1 MDLDTLPGT
10 FTLDRSRNATVQVYE
25 HLRAL
30 IVTLALKPAIV
41 LPRKLLGDY
50 FGLSHTPIREALIR
64 LDDERLV
71 EIFPQHLTRVRSID
85 LNSAR
90 RAHFLRVSIELEVVH
105 TLAQAPNPAM
115 EKTLGALVAQQQASL
130 AAGDLDAFTAA
141 DQAFHKSMYASAG
154 VLELWTV
161 VRNLSG
167 NLDRLRRMHLPL
179 NNKAQSIVSQHAEIA
194 RSIGLGDH
202 ERAQAAIRTH
212 LSGTLSELDALR
224 VKYPDY
230 VLPT

>member
-1 MDLDTLPGT
+1 MDLDSLPGA
-10 FTLDRSRNATVQVYE
+10 FRLDRSRNATVQVYE
-25 HLRAL
+25 HLREL
-30 IVTLALKPAIV
+30 IVTLALKPATV

-50 FGLSHTPIREALIR
+50 FGLSHTPIRDALTR

-71 EIFPQHLTRVRSID
+71 EVFPQHLTRVRSID

-90 RAHFLRVSIELEVVH
+90 QAHFLRLSIELEVVR
-105 TLAQAPNPAM
+105 TLAQAPNPAVK
-115 EKTLGALVAQQQASL
+115 KTLSALVAQQQASL

-141 DQAFHKSMYASAG
+141 DQAFHKSMYASAQAPA
-154 VLELWTV
+154 LWHV

-167 NLDRLRRMHLPL
+167 NLDRLRRLHLPL
-179 NNKAQSIVSQHAEIA
+179 NNKAQSIVAQHAEIA
-194 RSIGLGDH
+194 RAIGLGDPA
-202 ERAQAAIRTH
+202 RAQTAIRTH

-224 VKYPDY
+224 DRYPDY